1 MNTDKLLGMLLEAID
16 YSFLQ
21 IDGYDKTLT
30 YPVIDKV
37 QYIKEQVKKYGSKRD
52 RQDTLKPE
60 IKNDIKNALG
70 KHGLMRG
77 DKYAAEILQELAT
90 EFSKNIIVS
99 SLYSP
104 Y

>member
-1 MNTDKLLGMLLEAID
+1 MLFNNQKNKQDLDMI
-16 YSFLQ
+16 
-21 IDGYDKTLT
+21 
-30 YPVIDKV
+30 
-37 QYIKEQVKKYGSKRD
+37 
-52 RQDTLKPE
+52 QDTLKPE
-60 IKNDIKNALG
+60 IKNDIENALR

-99 SLYSP
+99 SLYPP

>member
-1 MNTDKLLGMLLEAID
+1 MKNIGSVFIETVNKID
-16 YSFLQ
+16 M
-21 IDGYDKTLT
+21 I
-30 YPVIDKV
+30 
-37 QYIKEQVKKYGSKRD
+37 
-52 RQDTLKPE
+52 QDTLKTE
-60 IKNDIKNALG
+60 IKNDIKNTLS

-99 SLYSP
+99 SLYPP